1 MRNRLGRALRKV
13 RCAAEGYAVPLV
25 SGPTVPRGVPSSSV
39 GESETHASLQLRRE
53 KDEARTSA
61 RRFTSVSLR
70 LCVSVLWCIKSRQP
84 TASLYVNLENRRHQE
99 SPNSDMHP
107 PNTPQTTV
115 SPYKII
121 SENTRLAEMRFWQV
135 PSINRLQTPT
145 KLVLNRDFS
154 FQLIYP
160 GAVRRSPTTATGLND

>member
-1 MRNRLGRALRKV
+1 M
-13 RCAAEGYAVPLV
+13 CHE
-25 SGPTVPRGVPSSSV
+25 
-39 GESETHASLQLRRE
+39 
-53 KDEARTSA
+53 
-61 RRFTSVSLR
+61 
-70 LCVSVLWCIKSRQP
+70 
-84 TASLYVNLENRRHQE
+84 YVNLENRRHQE

-145 KLVLNRDFS
+145 KLVLNRA
-154 FQLIYP
+154 FQVDTNTDRHL
-160 GAVRRSPTTATGLND
+160 AVGSAMLPDGTACLRQARPVAWHLA